1 MMRYV
6 MYTFQRRPQDGE
18 RRTSWCELH
27 VWLNTPDMEW
37 SLSRLHALVRQ
48 RFCRRSEQRIT
59 LDIPCA
65 VVARGRA
72 FPGMIE
78 DCSERGLLVRLLA
91 LSDRI
96 PPECIVRLVKETS
109 PFALTC
115 RIMWRRPVGADL
127 RVGLHIIEVPA
138 WVITDT
144 RDDESVAIR

>member
-1 MMRYV
+1 
-6 MYTFQRRPQDGE
+6 
-18 RRTSWCELH
+18 
-27 VWLNTPDMEW
+27 
-37 SLSRLHALVRQ
+37 
-48 RFCRRSEQRIT
+48 
-59 LDIPCA
+59 
-65 VVARGRA
+65 
-72 FPGMIE
+72 MIE

-138 WVITDT
+138 WVRT
-144 RDDESVAIR
+144 ESVMTSQ